1 MTGFQVIIH
10 ARQDSIYGMVIPS
23 EVQRKKVN
31 NRGAKGTMTVGLLTI
46 CFISQRCS
54 ELKVKPYFK
63 PGNEGLLFQVNSL
76 LENESSEYWRRWG
89 GGGGR
94 KRLSGDYFQMG
105 L

>member
-54 ELKVKPYFK
+54 ELKVPPYFK
-63 PGNEGLLFQVNSL
+63 PGNEGLLFQVNGSL
-76 LENESSEYWRRWG
+76 ERASHQSIGVVR